1 MNQFLCEDLVETPK
15 RNGIFAQFW
24 SEITTIRKYAKK
36 FNEKMD
42 KIEAA
47 RAAKILSCT
56 ERCYCSKYMRIYI
69 YIYLLYFIFFF
80 AIVAGWL
87 LRGVHR
93 FASFRGGKGEIHGAF
108 KLFSNPEDSGR

>member
-1 MNQFLCEDLVETPK
+1 MNQFLCEDLVETLK

-24 SEITTIRKYAKK
+24 SEITTIRKYAKT

-56 ERCYCSKYMRIYI
+56 QRCYCSKYMDYMNMYI
-69 YIYLLYFIFFF
+69 YIYLLYLIFFF

-93 FASFRGGKGEIHGAF
+93 FASFRGGGKGEFMELSSADFG
-108 KLFSNPEDSGR
+108 

>member
-69 YIYLLYFIFFF
+69 YIHIFIIFYFFLCHCSRL
-80 AIVAGWL
+80 VASWGPP
-87 LRGVHR
+87 
-93 FASFRGGKGEIHGAF
+93 FRLVPGGKRGNSWS
-108 KLFSNPEDSGR
+108 L